1 MRLLHKEGFMI
12 NLDAQQIVK
21 CLSMKGL
28 IESMRQTYQEQSTIP
43 QRRVM
48 PLEEGSYDAF
58 ALLPAWSESLIT
70 VKAFTYFPQ
79 NYLEGKD
86 SLASKILAFDRS
98 NGEPLALL
106 DGKVLTF
113 WRTAAASALA
123 ADYLARKDASRLL
136 ICGTGNLAPY
146 MAYAY
151 SAIRPLT
158 KVQVWGRNKQKALS
172 TVDAILSSNEY
183 QSLPIEKQFE
193 VEAIDDVN
201 SALSSNDIITCVT
214 GSATALFD
222 GEKVTAGTHIDLIGN
237 HDQDKRECDT
247 AAVKRSSVFV
257 DSKINVLAEAGDLL
271 IPIEQGAF
279 TQEQIQAELTELC
292 SQHHTGR
299 QSEQEITLYKSVG
312 SALADL
318 AAVKFVLTQK
328 EIL

>member
-1 MRLLHKEGFMI
+1 MI

-21 CLSMKGL
+21 TLSMKGL

-48 PLEEGSYDAF
+48 PLEEDSYDAF

-79 NYLEGKD
+79 NYQQGKD
-86 SLASKILAFDRS
+86 SLASKILAFDRA

-113 WRTAAASALA
+113 WRTATASALA

-151 SAIRPLT
+151 AAIRPLK
-158 KVQVWGRNKQKALS
+158 KVLVWGRDKQKALK
-172 TVDAILSSNEY
+172 TIDTILSSNEY
-183 QSLPIEKQFE
+183 QALPLESQFDVE
-193 VEAIDDVN
+193 VVDDVN
-201 SALSSNDIITCVT
+201 SALANIDIITCVT
-214 GSATALFD
+214 GSDKALFD
-222 GEKVTAGTHIDLIGN
+222 GTQLAPGTHVDLIGN
-237 HDQDKRECDT
+237 HDSDKRECDT
-247 AAVKRSSVFV
+247 STVVRSSVFV

-271 IPIEQGAF
+271 IPIEQGVF
-279 TQEQIQAELTELC
+279 VQEQIQAELTDLC
-292 SQHHTGR
+292 SQRHSGR
-299 QSEQEITLYKSVG
+299 QSRQEITLYKSVG

>member
-1 MRLLHKEGFMI
+1 MI

-21 CLSMKGL
+21 SLSMKGL

-79 NYLEGKD
+79 NYQEGKD
-86 SLASKILAFDRS
+86 SLASKILAFDRA

-151 SAIRPLT
+151 AAIRPIQ
-158 KVQVWGRNKQKALS
+158 KVLIWGRDKQKARK
-172 TVDAILSSNEY
+172 TIDTILSSNEY
-183 QSLPIEKQFE
+183 QSLPLENQFDVE
-193 VEAIDDVN
+193 VVDDVT
-201 SALSSNDIITCVT
+201 SALANIDIITCVT
-214 GSATALFD
+214 GSNKALFD
-222 GEKVTAGTHIDLIGN
+222 GTQLVPGTHVDLIGN
-237 HDQDKRECDT
+237 HDKDKRECDT
-247 AAVKRSSVFV
+247 STVVRSSVFV

-271 IPIEQGAF
+271 IPIEQGVFAE
-279 TQEQIQAELTELC
+279 QQIQAELPELC
-292 SQHHTGR
+292 SQTHSGR
-299 QSEQEITLYKSVG
+299 HSPQEITLYKSVG

-328 EIL
+328 EILKF

>member
-1 MRLLHKEGFMI
+1 MI

-21 CLSMKGL
+21 SLSMKGL

-48 PLEEGSYDAF
+48 PLEEDSYDAF

-79 NYLEGKD
+79 NYQEGKD
-86 SLASKILAFDRS
+86 TLASKILAFDRA

-151 SAIRPLT
+151 AAIRPLK
-158 KVQVWGRNKQKALS
+158 KVLVWGRDKRKALK
-172 TVDAILSSNEY
+172 TIDTILSSNQY
-183 QSLPIEKQFE
+183 QSLPLENQFE
-193 VEAIDDVN
+193 VEVVHDVN
-201 SALSSNDIITCVT
+201 STLAHIDIVTCVT
-214 GSATALFD
+214 GSDRALFD
-222 GEKVTAGTHIDLIGN
+222 GTQLQPGTHVDLIGN
-237 HDQDKRECDT
+237 HDKDKRECDT
-247 AAVKRSSVFV
+247 STVVRSSVFV
-257 DSKINVLAEAGDLL
+257 DSKVNVLAEAGDLL
-271 IPIEQGAF
+271 IPIEQGLFAE
-279 TQEQIQAELTELC
+279 QQIQAELTDLC
-292 SQHHTGR
+292 SQSHLGR
-299 QSEQEITLYKSVG
+299 QSLQEITLYKSVG

>member
-1 MRLLHKEGFMI
+1 MI

-21 CLSMKGL
+21 SLSMKGL

-79 NYLEGKD
+79 NYQEGKD
-86 SLASKILAFDRS
+86 TLASKILAFDRA

-151 SAIRPLT
+151 AAIRPLK
-158 KVQVWGRNKQKALS
+158 KVLVWGRDKRKALK
-172 TVDAILSSNEY
+172 TIDTILSSNEY
-183 QSLPIEKQFE
+183 QSLPLENQFDVE
-193 VEAIDDVN
+193 VVDDVN
-201 SALSSNDIITCVT
+201 SALANIDIITCVT
-214 GSATALFD
+214 GSDTALFD
-222 GEKVTAGTHIDLIGN
+222 GTQLLPGTHVDLIGN
-237 HDQDKRECDT
+237 HDNDKRECDT
-247 AAVKRSSVFV
+247 STVVRSSVFV

-271 IPIEQGAF
+271 IPIEQGLFAE
-279 TQEQIQAELTELC
+279 QQIQAELTDLC
-292 SQHHTGR
+292 SQSHLGR
-299 QSEQEITLYKSVG
+299 QSLQEITLYKSVG